1 MLPDVTQ
8 KPCFSKGCSVIQ
20 VELRKL
26 TVRWNLGC
34 AAFRDETTLN
44 IKWVSLVVVGLVSGV
59 ALYLWQGDSAAP
71 VSADVKTAKIS
82 RETLTREVVATGVI
96 RPVTG
101 AEINVGSRVSGIVK
115 NLPVKVGDTVQA
127 GDLLAQLDST
137 PFEALVQQAAADV
150 DLSKAELELAETNLA
165 RKQNLAK
172 DGYSPEVDLQEAIRD
187 INVARAKLALNEAKL
202 RSANI
207 DLGYTRISAPIKG
220 VIADVT
226 TREGETVAASFSA
239 PKFVS
244 IVDLDRLEVQAF
256 VDETDIGRIFVGQKA
271 RFEVDTYSDTD
282 FAATVTAIN
291 PKAELQNSVVNY
303 IVVLEFEGQAE
314 RVLRPEMTAH
324 VRLQLEERE
333 NVLTAPRSALRRQ
346 NGRQI
351 ILVERDGDWAE
362 QPVRI
367 GWRTDQRVEIVDGVS
382 EGDVIQLNPS

>member
-1 MLPDVTQ
+1 MPL
-8 KPCFSKGCSVIQ
+8 
-20 VELRKL
+20 
-26 TVRWNLGC
+26 
-34 AAFRDETTLN
+34 
-44 IKWVSLVVVGLVSGV
+44 SLKSISFLVVGLVAVG
-59 ALYLWQGDSAAP
+59 ALYLWQRDTAAP
-71 VSADVKTAKIS
+71 LNADIKTSKIS
-82 RETLTREVVATGVI
+82 RQTLTREVIATGVI

-150 DLSKAELELAETNLA
+150 DLSRAELELAESNLDRKKNLA
-165 RKQNLAK
+165 SK
-172 DGYSPEVDLQEAIRD
+172 GFSPEADLQEAIRD
-187 INVARAKLALNEAKL
+187 INVARARLALNQAKL

-207 DLGYTRISAPIKG
+207 DRGYTRISAPIKG

-256 VDETDIGRIFVGQKA
+256 VDETDIGRVFVGQKA
-271 RFEVDTYSDTD
+271 RFEVDTYSDTE
-282 FAATVTAIN
+282 FVATVTAIN

-303 IVVLEFEGQAE
+303 VVVLEFDGQAE
-314 RVLRPEMTAH
+314 RILRPEMTAH
-324 VRLQLEERE
+324 VRLELEERN

-346 NGRQI
+346 NGRQVI
-351 ILVERDGDWAE
+351 MVERDGDWRE

>member
-1 MLPDVTQ
+1 MPLSM
-8 KPCFSKGCSVIQ
+8 KSISF
-20 VELRKL
+20 L
-26 TVRWNLGC
+26 
-34 AAFRDETTLN
+34 
-44 IKWVSLVVVGLVSGV
+44 VVGLVAVG
-59 ALYLWQGDSAAP
+59 ALYLWQGDTAAP
-71 VSADVKTAKIS
+71 VNADIKTSKIS
-82 RETLTREVVATGVI
+82 RETLTREVIATGVI

-150 DLSKAELELAETNLA
+150 DLSKAELELAESNLA
-165 RKQNLAK
+165 RKQNLAAQ
-172 DGYSPEVDLQEAIRD
+172 GFSPDADLQEAIRD
-187 INVARAKLALNEAKL
+187 INVARAKLALNQAKL

-207 DLGYTRISAPIKG
+207 DFGYTRISAPIKG

-256 VDETDIGRIFVGQKA
+256 VDETDIGRVFVGQKA

-303 IVVLEFEGQAE
+303 IVVLEFDGQAE
-314 RVLRPEMTAH
+314 RILRPEMTAH
-324 VRLQLEERE
+324 VRLQLEERN

-346 NGRQI
+346 NGRQVI
-351 ILVERDGDWAE
+351 MVERDGDWTE

>member
-1 MLPDVTQ
+1 MPLNKTWISLLFAGLIGVT
-8 KPCFSKGCSVIQ
+8 
-20 VELRKL
+20 
-26 TVRWNLGC
+26 
-34 AAFRDETTLN
+34 
-44 IKWVSLVVVGLVSGV
+44 
-59 ALYLWQGDSAAP
+59 ALYLWQDDAVAP
-71 VSADVKTAKIS
+71 ANADIQTTKIS
-82 RETLTREVVATGVI
+82 RETMTREVIATGVI

-101 AEINVGSRVSGIVK
+101 AEINVGSRVSGIVE

-150 DLSKAELELAETNLA
+150 DLSKAELALAESNLA
-165 RKQNLAK
+165 RKQNLAAE
-172 DGYSPEVDLQEAIRD
+172 GYSPEADLQEAIRD
-187 INVARAKLALNEAKL
+187 INVARAKLALNQAKL

-226 TREGETVAASFSA
+226 TREGETVAANFAA

-256 VDETDIGRIFVGQKA
+256 VDETDIGRVFVGQSA
-271 RFEVDTYSDTD
+271 RFEVDTYSDRD
-282 FAATVTAIN
+282 FQARVTAIN

-303 IVVLEFEGQAE
+303 IVVLYFDGQEGSI
-314 RVLRPEMTAH
+314 LRPEMTAH
-324 VRLQLEERE
+324 VRLQLEERN

-351 ILVERDGDWAE
+351 ILVERDGDWTE
-362 QPVRI
+362 QRVRI
-367 GWRTDQRVEIVDGVS
+367 GWRADQRVEIVDGLS
-382 EGDVIQLNPS
+382 EGDVVQLNPS

>member
-1 MLPDVTQ
+1 MPL
-8 KPCFSKGCSVIQ
+8 S
-20 VELRKL
+20 
-26 TVRWNLGC
+26 
-34 AAFRDETTLN
+34 
-44 IKWVSLVVVGLVSGV
+44 IKWIGILGAGLVAVV
-59 ALYLWQGDSAAP
+59 AFVLWQGDSAAP
-71 VSADVKTAKIS
+71 VSTDVKTAKIS

-127 GDLLAQLDST
+127 GDLLAELDST

-150 DLSKAELELAETNLA
+150 DLSKAELELAESNLA
-165 RKQNLAK
+165 RKQNLAAE
-172 DGYSPEVDLQEAIRD
+172 GFSPDADLQEAIRD

-202 RSANI
+202 RSADI
-207 DLGYTRISAPIKG
+207 DLGYTSISAPIKG

-256 VDETDIGRIFVGQKA
+256 VDETDIGRVFVGQKA

-291 PKAELQNSVVNY
+291 PKAEIQNSVVNY
-303 IVVLEFEGQAE
+303 IVVMEFDGQPE
-314 RVLRPEMTAH
+314 RILRPEMTAH
-324 VRLQLEERE
+324 VRLQLEERN

-346 NGRQI
+346 NGRQVI
-351 ILVERDGDWAE
+351 MVERDGDWTE